1 MWLCS
6 ICSFKGGCDGGVVVC
21 SVLFFNIWCKG
32 VGVGVVGDLEG
43 LSIESLSDSSPS
55 LFCDISNVSSI
66 CCIRSSFF
74 SNL

>member
-43 LSIESLSDSSPS
+43 LSIESLSDPSPS
-55 LFCDISNVSSI
+55 L
-66 CCIRSSFF
+66 
-74 SNL
+74 L

>member
-55 LFCDISNVSSI
+55 LFVTLVMFQVFVAFDRV
-66 CCIRSSFF
+66 F